1 MKKQVVFEWL
11 CSALS
16 DRERALQSAWDALM
30 ESNQQEGKSSSGDKH
45 ETGRAMVHLELEQL
59 NKQRQEWQRQKE
71 EVWKAAPQ
79 HQEKWTEVRM
89 GSLVTTNKGL
99 YYMVTG
105 WGKAEID
112 GVEVMIMGAQSPAG
126 RALMGKQVGDAFGW
140 GSIKGEVIKVE

>member
-11 CSALS
+11 CNALS

-126 RALMGKQVGDAFGW
+126 RALMGKRVGDAFGW
-140 GSIKGEVIKVE
+140 GSIKGDVIKVE

>member
-11 CSALS
+11 CNALS

-79 HQEKWTEVRM
+79 HQEKRTEVRM

-126 RALMGKQVGDAFGW
+126 RALMGKRVGDAFGW

>member
-11 CSALS
+11 CNALS
-16 DRERALQSAWDALM
+16 ERERALQSAWDALM

-79 HQEKWTEVRM
+79 HQEKRKEVRM

-126 RALMGKQVGDAFGW
+126 RALMGKRVGDAFGW

>member
-11 CSALS
+11 CNALS
-16 DRERALQSAWDALM
+16 ERERALQSAWDALM

-89 GSLVTTNKGL
+89 GSLVTTNMGL

-126 RALMGKQVGDAFGW
+126 SALMGKRVGDAFGW

>member
-1 MKKQVVFEWL
+1 
-11 CSALS
+11 
-16 DRERALQSAWDALM
+16 
-30 ESNQQEGKSSSGDKH
+30 
-45 ETGRAMVHLELEQL
+45 MVHLELEQL

-89 GSLVTTNKGL
+89 GSLVTTNMGL

-126 RALMGKQVGDAFGW
+126 SALMGKRVGDAFGW